1 MIRARNTMST
11 ETAAMPNIH
20 ILSNFEEAL
29 RSLRNDALMMASLTE
44 RNLENTRRGL
54 FDRDEDWC
62 NTVIADDEEVDTLEV
77 QVDREGVNIM
87 LRFHPLASDMRNVIS
102 TMKLSVNLERIADQA
117 VNIARR
123 ARKLIARPAV
133 DEILQL
139 EPIFHYAE
147 TMVKDAVRSF
157 ANCDLDLA
165 RGLKERD
172 RQLDEMNRTI
182 ADKMTDLMSLH
193 VDHIPSYMDLI
204 FISRFLERIGDQATN
219 IGEDTV
225 YAICAE
231 ETRHTHHVSG

>member
-1 MIRARNTMST
+1 MST
-11 ETAAMPNIH
+11 DIPAMPNTH
-20 ILSNFEEAL
+20 ILSTFEEAF

-44 RNLENTRRGL
+44 RNLENTRKGL

-77 QVDREGVNIM
+77 QVDREGVNLM

-123 ARKLIARPAV
+123 SRKLISRPAV
-133 DEILQL
+133 DEILELQ
-139 EPIFHYAE
+139 PIFHYAE

-157 ANCDLDLA
+157 ANRDLELA
-165 RGLKERD
+165 RALKERD
-172 RQLDEMNRTI
+172 RQLDEMNRTF
-182 ADKMTDLMSLH
+182 ADKMTDLMSHH
-193 VDHIPSYMDLI
+193 VEHIPSYMDMI

-231 ETRHTHHVSG
+231 ETRHIHHVVG

>member
-1 MIRARNTMST
+1 MATNTLT
-11 ETAAMPNIH
+11 MPNPH

-44 RNLENTRRGL
+44 RNLENTRKGL

-87 LRFHPLASDMRNVIS
+87 MRFHPLASDMRNVIS
-102 TMKLSVNLERIADQA
+102 TLKLSVNLERIADQA

-123 ARKLIARPAV
+123 GRKLIARPAV
-133 DEILQL
+133 EETLDLQ
-139 EPIFHYAE
+139 PIFHYAE

-157 ANCDLDLA
+157 ADWNVELA

-172 RQLDEMNRTI
+172 RQLDQMNRTF
-182 ADKMTDLMSLH
+182 ADKMTELMTH
-193 VDHIPSYMDLI
+193 QVDDIPTFMDLI

-231 ETRHTHHVSG
+231 ETRHIHHVNG

>member
-1 MIRARNTMST
+1 MST
-11 ETAAMPNIH
+11 DTITMPNTH

-44 RNLENTRRGL
+44 RNLENTRKGL

-77 QVDREGVNIM
+77 QLDREGVSIM

-123 ARKLIARPAV
+123 SRKLIARPAV
-133 DEILQL
+133 DDLIEL

-157 ANCDLDLA
+157 ADVDLELA

-172 RQLDEMNRTI
+172 RRLDEMNRTF
-182 ADKMTDLMSLH
+182 ADKMTELMTRN

-225 YAICAE
+225 YAISAE
-231 ETRHTHHVSG
+231 ETRHIHHVDG